1 MASRLSRGVWD
12 PMASQSVVSPPN
24 ASRPCDEQ
32 TGAMMVGQSEANI
45 PVTIDLTLTY
55 IIPCITLFRISREV
69 GLSWHLRSN
78 LSLRRLKIIMV
89 GPIVQLY

>member
-1 MASRLSRGVWD
+1 MDSRLSRGVWD
-12 PMASQSVVSPPN
+12 PMASQSVISPPK
-24 ASRPCDEQ
+24 RPCDEQ
-32 TGAMMVGQSEANI
+32 TGATMVGQSEANI

-69 GLSWHLRSN
+69 GLSWQLRSN

-89 GPIVQLY
+89 GPIFQLY